1 MSVSSVTIKAIFTNL
16 LFVIGVILI
25 IFGFS
30 KGTLTLARIATFEKY
45 PLDSYQETKCELEV
59 DAPRYVKPDGT
70 VENLTAAEK
79 STKLAKC
86 SSSLE
91 HERSVKKL
99 DDLVISFSTLIAG
112 TAVAFSFKRFIFK

>member
-1 MSVSSVTIKAIFTNL
+1 MSVKADTIKAIFTNL

-59 DAPRYVKPDGT
+59 NAPRYVKPDGT
-70 VENLTAAEK
+70 VQDLSPEEK
-79 STKLAKC
+79 SKQLAKC
-86 SSSLE
+86 TASLE

-112 TAVAFSFKRFIFK
+112 AAVAFSFKRFIFK